1 MKSLPG
7 ATWLNDVLKGTKP
20 RIEPAATVSSAPHLP
35 TTSAENLQKGGQ
47 VQRDSPKPTSFPT
60 IKPLRME
67 AQTTKI
73 YFPEVSTYLILFQS
87 TF

>member
-47 VQRDSPKPTSFPT
+47 VQRDSPK
-60 IKPLRME
+60 